1 MPVPT
6 PTRGRAIM
14 PARAGLQRFS
24 LRFRVS
30 AVNIYIIYMHTLSGM
45 VQGGEGMGPG
55 DKKSGYLFRQIE
67 KKGELTKSANP
78 TKIGTIRRKGGED
91 KKWVQKTLSSRQE
104 VLVEC
109 ITGEIYRYLIGEH
122 QPKIRTGGE
131 NVILS
136 EFVPYRSVRDVFDVT
151 EHHSNI
157 ARFKEAFLM
166 HLDGFM
172 RVLFSSIFMEE
183 NDLSDQN
190 YGLTILKGAEI
201 RDEDIEDED
210 FVNIVKAP
218 EEYGEFIKI
227 DHGQSLNSLRINES
241 GFRSLAEIKYFPP
254 PIDADIDAQGLDK
267 RTKKQR
273 ETIWFTKRK
282 YLMDPIFVDRIVL
295 HFLLGC
301 IDRPYIEELKF
312 QPSALPL
319 YDGRLLTFFKG
330 WPDKTDACEAAKHQA
345 IAKIVF
351 TKDEL
356 MRKIG
361 SLASHQSFP
370 GVRGAIIEKIIA
382 NKDAFFMAVRTDPD
396 FCVFCHVNKNMIQDE
411 IEKSHRRMIYKR
423 PKLGREPERSE
434 RYYQGLS
441 AVNPVDV
448 EKLNAIAAV
457 GQCLANGDTRSKV
470 QEAIIAIRDIIA
482 THNWNVKGAGGETV
496 KITRTQ
502 MKRLPETAVEMFRSL
517 VRYRLSPA
525 ARCYRTLTELAY
537 LSYLAQ
543 LKSSFWRSKET
554 QQGYV
559 NILSKLTSLAQTHPV
574 VDYILDKYNEKD
586 AEPFLDYYKL
596 SRELTTKAP
605 LRGILF

>member
-1 MPVPT
+1 ME
-6 PTRGRAIM
+6 
-14 PARAGLQRFS
+14 
-24 LRFRVS
+24 
-30 AVNIYIIYMHTLSGM
+30 
-45 VQGGEGMGPG
+45 QGGEGMGQG
-55 DKKSGYLFRQIE
+55 DKRSGFLFQQTA
-67 KKGELTKSANP
+67 KKGEVTKSANP
-78 TKIGTIRRKGGED
+78 TKIGTIRRKDGED

-109 ITGEIYRYLIGEH
+109 ITGEIYRYLIGER

-136 EFVPYRSVRDVFDVT
+136 EFVPYRSIRDVFDVS
-151 EHHSNI
+151 EHHNNI
-157 ARFKEAFLM
+157 VRFKEAFLN

-190 YGLTILKGAEI
+190 YGLVILKGAEI
-201 RDEDIEDED
+201 REEEMEDED

-241 GFRSLAEIKYFPP
+241 GIRSLAEIKYFPP
-254 PIDADIDAQGLDK
+254 PGDADIDAQGLDK

-282 YLMDPIFVDRIVL
+282 YAMDPIFVDRIVL
-295 HFLLGC
+295 HFLLGF

-319 YDGRLLTFFKG
+319 YDGRLLAFFKG
-330 WPDKTDACEAAKHQA
+330 WPEKTDACEVAKHQA

-361 SLASHQSFP
+361 SLASHQSLP
-370 GVRGAIIEKIIA
+370 GMRDAIVAKIIA
-382 NKDAFFMAVRTDPD
+382 NKDAFFRAVRTDPD
-396 FCVFCHVNKNMIQDE
+396 FCAFCHANKNTIRDE
-411 IEKSHRRMIYKR
+411 IVQSHQRLIHKR
-423 PKLGREPERSE
+423 PKLDREPAHSE
-434 RYYQGLS
+434 RYYQALS
-441 AVNPVDV
+441 AVDPVDD

-457 GQCLANGDTRSKV
+457 GQRFTIGDTRSKIE
-470 QEAIIAIRDIIA
+470 EAIIAIRDIIA
-482 THNWNVKGAGGETV
+482 THNWNVKGSGGETV

-502 MKRLPETAVEMFRSL
+502 TKRLPETAVLMFRSL
-517 VRYRLSPA
+517 IRYKLSPA
-525 ARCYRTLTELAY
+525 ARCYRTLTELVY

-543 LKSSFWRSKET
+543 WKSSFWRTTET

-559 NILSKLTSLAQTHPV
+559 KILSVLTSLAQKHPV
-574 VDYILDKYNEKD
+574 VEYILDKYNKKD
-586 AEPFLDYYKL
+586 TEPLLDYYEL
-596 SRELTTKAP
+596 SRELTIKAP
-605 LRGILF
+605 VTGKLF